1 MLSRFFPGGRPGL
14 GAAGAVLALLTAAA
28 QAIVLPENRSDA
40 LYHYYDGGGVTVSG
54 PALLIRKNIG
64 ESVSVSGRYYA
75 DAVSSASID
84 VVTQASP
91 YKDKRNELSAGI
103 DYLRGN
109 TLVGLSYTTSK
120 ENDYLADT
128 VNVSVAHEIFGGMT
142 TVNLGYAQG
151 NDTVKRVDTDF
162 EDRIDRYNYRLGV
175 SQVLTKRW
183 VMSLDYESVLD
194 SGYLQNPY
202 RYAVVQGVFVPENYP
217 RTRDSNTVTL
227 RSQYGLGT
235 VDSRLT
241 SALTAYYRY
250 FWDTWDIRAHT
261 LELGYQLRGGLL
273 GADHWIAAL
282 RYRYYTQ
289 SAASFYS
296 DNFATQM
303 QYMARDKELSTFQ
316 SHLAGLSLTRTF
328 GRWSIFER
336 GSLNAAYDFTR
347 FKYDDFTDIRNG
359 ERYSFD
365 AHILQLF
372 LSLWY

>member
-1 MLSRFFPGGRPGL
+1 MFRGLIDDRRTGRGLAGFAL
-14 GAAGAVLALLTAAA
+14 GALASAA

-54 PALLIRKNIG
+54 PALLVRKNIG
-64 ESVSVSGRYYA
+64 DAVSVSARYYA

-91 YKDKRNELSAGI
+91 YKDKRSEYGAGI

-109 TLVGLSYTTSK
+109 TLVGFTYTTSK
-120 ENDYLADT
+120 ESDYLADT
-128 VNVSVAHEIFGGMT
+128 VNVSVSHEVFGGMT
-142 TVNLGYAQG
+142 TLNLGYAQG
-151 NDTVKRVDTDF
+151 SDTVKRVDTDF
-162 EDRIDRYNYRLGV
+162 KDHIDRYNYRLGV
-175 SQVLTKRW
+175 SQVLTRRW

-227 RSQYGLGT
+227 RSQYGLGAI
-235 VDSRLT
+235 DNRL
-241 SALTAYYRY
+241 SASLAAYYRY
-250 FWDTWDIRAHT
+250 FWDTWDVRAHT

-273 GADHWIAAL
+273 GADHWIGGL
-282 RYRYYTQ
+282 HYRYYTQ

-296 DNFATQM
+296 DDFTTPM
-303 QYMARDKELSTFQ
+303 QYMARDKELSTFH
-316 SHLAGLSLTRTF
+316 SHLAGLSLTRSF
-328 GRWSIFER
+328 GRWSVFER

-347 FKYDDFTDIRNG
+347 FKYDDFTDIRTG
-359 ERYSFD
+359 APYAFD

>member
-1 MLSRFFPGGRPGL
+1 VLYRVFVGGRVGAGL
-14 GAAGAVLALLTAAA
+14 AGSALVLITSVS

-54 PALLIRKNIG
+54 PALLVRKNIG
-64 ESVSVSGRYYA
+64 ESLSISGRYYA

-91 YKDKRNELSAGI
+91 YKDKRNELGAGI

-109 TLVGLSYTTSK
+109 TLVGFSYTTSK

-128 VNVSVAHEIFGGMT
+128 LNISVAHEIFGGMT

-151 NDTVKRVDTDF
+151 DDTVKRVDTDF
-162 EDRIDRYNYRLGV
+162 EDHVDRYNYRLGV

-202 RYAVVQGVFVPENYP
+202 RYAVVQGVFVPESYP

-235 VDSRLT
+235 IDNRLT
-241 SALTAYYRY
+241 SSLTGYYRY
-250 FWDTWDIRAHT
+250 FWDTWDVRAHT
-261 LELGYQLRGGLL
+261 LELGYQLRGGML
-273 GADHWIAAL
+273 GADHWTAGVH
-282 RYRYYTQ
+282 YRYYTQ
-289 SAASFYS
+289 DAASFYS
-296 DNFATQM
+296 DNFATEL

-316 SHLAGLSLTRTF
+316 SHLVGLSLTRAF
-328 GRWSIFER
+328 GRWSIFDR
-336 GSLNAAYDFTR
+336 GSLNAAYDFTQ
-347 FKYDDFTDIRNG
+347 FKYDDFTDVRNG
-359 ERYSFD
+359 ELYSFN

>member
-1 MLSRFFPGGRPGL
+1 MLRKVPASGGVGTRV
-14 GAAGAVLALLTAAA
+14 AGVALALFTAAS

-54 PALLIRKNIG
+54 PALLVRKSIG
-64 ESVSVSGRYYA
+64 ESVSVSARYYA

-91 YKDKRNELSAGI
+91 YKDKRNEYGAGI

-109 TLVGLSYTTSK
+109 TLVGFSYTTSK

-128 VNVSVAHEIFGGMT
+128 INVSVAHEIFGGMT

-151 NDTVKRVDTDF
+151 DDTVKRVDTDF
-162 EDRIDRYNYRLGV
+162 EDHVDRYNYRLGV

-202 RYAVVQGVFVPENYP
+202 RYAVVQGVFTEESYP

-241 SALTAYYRY
+241 SSLTAYYRY

-261 LELGYQLRGGLL
+261 LELGYQLRGAML
-273 GADHWIAAL
+273 GADHWIAGV
-282 RYRYYTQ
+282 RYRYYAQ
-289 SAASFYS
+289 NAASFYS

-303 QYMARDKELSTFQ
+303 QYMARDKELSTFH
-316 SHLAGLSLTRTF
+316 SHLAGVSLTHTF
-328 GRWSIFER
+328 GRWSIFDR

-347 FKYDDFTDIRNG
+347 FKYDDFTDVRNG
-359 ERYSFD
+359 ELYSFD